1 MSFMSFIKDQKV
13 PDGHKMVSFD
23 VVSLFANVPLDTSIE
38 IILKQIYNSNES
50 NTTVTKNEMKELILL
65 CTNGVYFTLMVKLT
79 FKPKAWQ
86 WVHH

>member
-50 NTTVTKNEMKELILL
+50 NTTVTKKEMKELILL
-65 CTNGVYFTLMVKLT
+65 CTNGVYFTLTVKLT